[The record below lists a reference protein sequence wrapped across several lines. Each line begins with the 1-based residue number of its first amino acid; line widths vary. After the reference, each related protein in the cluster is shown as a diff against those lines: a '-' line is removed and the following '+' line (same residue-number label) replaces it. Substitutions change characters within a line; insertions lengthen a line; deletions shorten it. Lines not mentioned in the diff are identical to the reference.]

1 MINSI
6 EGHLTSLSLTDANI
20 STGSGIEFS
29 IMISGQTSSAIAP
42 YIGKDEKIKLFTIL
56 IHREDTMK
64 LVGFK
69 DKLER
74 ELFEELTSISGIGTK
89 QALKI
94 LSGFSS
100 REFISLLDKGDVK
113 RLATIPGLGLKTAQ
127 KILIMLREKLVE
139 IETVSAPVTRVTSP
153 ALVPYIDII
162 ASVSEMGYQK
172 DEVKE
177 ALERLLESNKD
188 ELRGLND
195 TEREK
200 KVFRLL
206 LSELSNG

>member
-29 IMISGQTSSAIAP
+29 IMVSGQTSSAIAP
-42 YIGKDEKIKLFTIL
+42 YIGKDEKIKLYTIL

-127 KILIMLREKLVE
+127 KILIMLREKLVD
-139 IETVSAPVTRVTSP
+139 IETISP

-177 ALERLLESNKD
+177 ALERLLETNKD
-188 ELRGLND
+188 ELRGVND